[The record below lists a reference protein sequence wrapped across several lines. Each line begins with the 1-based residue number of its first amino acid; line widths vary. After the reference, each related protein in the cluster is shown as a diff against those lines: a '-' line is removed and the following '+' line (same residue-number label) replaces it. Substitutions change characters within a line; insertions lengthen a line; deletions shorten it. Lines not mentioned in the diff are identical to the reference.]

1 MNKETLL
8 DWKTHVQQTNEEAL
22 RFSLGPVATSIG
34 FNSLIKHTKKSDF
47 KDSNTNEDIADA

>member
-1 MNKETLL
+1 MFNK
-8 DWKTHVQQTNEEAL
+8 QNEEAL